1 METGYPEP
9 YIDLAQILL
18 YVFWGFFFYLIY
30 WLNKEGKREG
40 FPLEDDV
47 GSGSTNGFVGLPK
60 AKTFLLPDGRTF
72 DAPRLTEEP
81 PLNATRQ
88 YPYAGSAYVPHG
100 DGMGQGVGPG
110 AWANR
115 ADVPDQMF
123 DGTPRLQPLRILT
136 DFHVVDRDPNPIGKS
151 VVGADGES
159 GGMITDVWADRAEHL
174 LRYYEFE
181 KTDGGKALLPVNFTQ
196 IKKKDGPVIVNS
208 IMGRHFADV
217 PATKSPD
224 EVTLLE
230 EDQISG
236 FYGGGYLYA
245 DPKRQEPVV

>member
-60 AKTFLLPDGRTF
+60 VKTFLLPDGRTF

-136 DFHVVDRDPNPIGKS
+136 DFHVVDRDPNP
-151 VVGADGES
+151 
-159 GGMITDVWADRAEHL
+159 

-181 KTDGGKALLPVNFTQ
+181 KKDGGKALLPVNFTQ